1 MKPPGGEIGGM
12 EQPARR
18 PRRRGV
24 RVSCSKI
31 LSWYELKRNRVTPI
45 RCRQDEPGCEYL
57 TVGPRRT
64 LRILRPELNRAGR
77 YYEPPPDDRRES
89 LNDNFYLR
97 WAKRPHPSGNCRCS
111 FRQSSASR
119 LSTHEEIVISK
130 EIQRIRTSLCEAEK
144 SGRDIEDVE
153 KSLDL
158 SQLHEQLESPRNRI
172 DRLDEPTRRKIVQD
186 LDRYISDLLD
196 EILNDTIRAIA
207 RAENPFSKADFDIT
221 FSFHNTQAGPEP
233 ESAGGYVNR
242 GFVGSVSDPDA
253 LDENADCTDSG
264 INSVETIELQLP
276 EPADQ
281 NLEQSLMDII
291 DAKLGGSTIGKSL
304 ENLGMEIDDDN
315 NIKTVAKV
323 INLRS

>member
-1 MKPPGGEIGGM
+1 M
-12 EQPARR
+12 Q
-18 PRRRGV
+18 
-24 RVSCSKI
+24 
-31 LSWYELKRNRVTPI
+31 PI

-77 YYEPPPDDRRES
+77 YYENPPDNRPES

-97 WAKRPHPSGNCRCS
+97 WTKRPHPSGNCRCS
-111 FRQSSASR
+111 FRQSKR

-158 SQLHEQLESPRNRI
+158 SQLHEQLDTTKNVGSRI
-172 DRLDEPTRRKIVQD
+172 DRLDEHTRKKIVRD

-207 RAENPFSKADFDIT
+207 RAENPFGKATPGFDIT
-221 FSFHNTQAGPEP
+221 FSFHKSDDAGPKE
-233 ESAGGYVNR
+233 ESGGGYVNQ
-242 GFVGSVSDPDA
+242 GFLGSASDPDA
-253 LDENADCTDSG
+253 LDFQLRNDDSVTENVDCTDSG
-264 INSVETIELQLP
+264 INSVETIELQPP
-276 EPADQ
+276 EQDQ
-281 NLEQSLMDII
+281 NLEQSLMEII
-291 DAKLGGSTIGKSL
+291 DAKLGGSAIGKSL
-304 ENLGMEIDDDN
+304 ENLGMEIDEVDT
-315 NIKTVAKV
+315 KTTKV
-323 INLRS
+323 RL